1 MAGSIGNFRSALHG
15 FNRTDVV
22 QFIQAQTMEHERAL
36 RVLKEENDR
45 LKEALEDKRTELET
59 CQEEKAALSAQLEE
73 ALAAIP
79 APTEE
84 EAPAAAEEAPLPDLE
99 APMAPATTVV
109 AAASTNFDE
118 LELAAYRRAEM
129 TERMARERAAASAQ
143 RMQSIFSQTEEK
155 LNLTSQDLATLL
167 DAFRNDCEQLQ
178 QVLNTTRGI
187 VDESSASLKAAAD
200 LAGEA

>member
-36 RVLKEENDR
+36 RVMKEENDR
-45 LKEALEDKRTELET
+45 LKEALEAKRLELEV
-59 CQEEKAALSAQLEE
+59 CQEEKASLASQLKE
-73 ALAAIP
+73 ALAAVP
-79 APTEE
+79 VAAEAE
-84 EAPAAAEEAPLPDLE
+84 EAAEAPLPNLD

-109 AAASTNFDE
+109 AATPTNFDE

-129 TERMARERAAASAQ
+129 TERMARERASASAQ
-143 RMQSIFSQTEEK
+143 RMQTIFSQAEEK

-200 LAGEA
+200 LASEA

>member
-36 RVLKEENDR
+36 RVMKEENDR
-45 LKEALEDKRTELET
+45 LKEALEAKRLELEV
-59 CQEEKAALSAQLEE
+59 CQEEKASLASQLKE
-73 ALAAIP
+73 ALAAVP
-79 APTEE
+79 VAAEAE
-84 EAPAAAEEAPLPDLE
+84 EAAEAPLPNLD

-109 AAASTNFDE
+109 AATATNFDE

-129 TERMARERAAASAQ
+129 TERMARERASASAQ
-143 RMQSIFSQTEEK
+143 RMQTIFSQAEEK

-200 LAGEA
+200 LASEA

>member
-36 RVLKEENDR
+36 RVMKEENDR
-45 LKEALEDKRTELET
+45 LKEALEAKRLELEV
-59 CQEEKAALSAQLEE
+59 CQEEKASLASQLKE
-73 ALAAIP
+73 ALAAVP
-79 APTEE
+79 VAVEAE
-84 EAPAAAEEAPLPDLE
+84 EAAEAPLPNLD

-109 AAASTNFDE
+109 AATATNFDE

-129 TERMARERAAASAQ
+129 TERMARERASASAQ
-143 RMQSIFSQTEEK
+143 RMQTIFSQAEEK

-178 QVLNTTRGI
+178 QVLTTTRGI

-200 LAGEA
+200 LASEA

>member
-59 CQEEKAALSAQLEE
+59 CQSEKAALSAQLAE
-73 ALAAIP
+73 ALAAVP
-79 APTEE
+79 AP
-84 EAPAAAEEAPLPDLE
+84 AEEAPEAENETPLPDLD
-99 APMAPATTVV
+99 APMAPATMVV

-143 RMQSIFSQTEEK
+143 RMQTIFSQAEEK

-178 QVLNTTRGI
+178 QVLNATRGI

>member
-22 QFIQAQTMEHERAL
+22 QFIQAQTMEHERAI

-45 LKEALEDKRTELET
+45 LKETLEEKRTALEA
-59 CQEEKAALSAQLEE
+59 CQEEKASLATQLEE

-79 APTEE
+79 AEE
-84 EAPAAAEEAPLPDLE
+84 KVATEEAPLPDLD
-99 APMAPATTVV
+99 APMAPATAVV
-109 AAASTNFDE
+109 ASTATNFDE

-143 RMQSIFSQTEEK
+143 RMQTIFSQAEEK

-187 VDESSASLKAAAD
+187 VDESSASLKAASD
-200 LAGEA
+200 LAAEA

>member
-36 RVLKEENDR
+36 RVMKEENDR
-45 LKEALEDKRTELET
+45 LKEALEAKRLELEV
-59 CQEEKAALSAQLEE
+59 CQEEKASLASQLKE
-73 ALAAIP
+73 ALAAVP
-79 APTEE
+79 VAAEAE
-84 EAPAAAEEAPLPDLE
+84 EAAEAPLPNLD

-109 AAASTNFDE
+109 AATATNFDE

-129 TERMARERAAASAQ
+129 TERMARERASASAQ
-143 RMQSIFSQTEEK
+143 RMQTIFSQAEEK

-200 LAGEA
+200 LASET

>member
-22 QFIQAQTMEHERAL
+22 QFIQAQTMEHERAI

-45 LKEALEDKRTELET
+45 LKEALEAKRTELEV
-59 CQEEKAALSAQLEE
+59 CQEEKAGLAAQLEE

-79 APTEE
+79 AAAEE
-84 EAPAAAEEAPLPDLE
+84 PAAEEQEAPLPDLD

-109 AAASTNFDE
+109 AAGPTNFDE

-143 RMQSIFSQTEEK
+143 RMQTIFSQAEEK

-178 QVLNTTRGI
+178 QVLNVTRGI
-187 VDESSASLKAAAD
+187 VDESSASLKAASE
-200 LAGEA
+200 LASET